1 MDTLLHPNLFTGL
14 LFVWGAVT
22 VVLVVHMIYKS
33 ILENRE
39 DDQIFLD
46 KAESHLAREQ
56 AELVARLMV
65 LDKRIMILGIASGS
79 LLLLSGVVWV
89 WIGLATNF

>member
-1 MDTLLHPNLFTGL
+1 MDTLLHPNLFTTL
-14 LFVWGAVT
+14 LVICGVVT
-22 VVLVVHMIYKS
+22 FVLVAHMIYKN

-46 KAESHLAREQ
+46 SAESHLAREQ

-79 LLLLSGVVWV
+79 LLLVSGVVWV

>member
-1 MDTLLHPNLFTGL
+1 MDSMPELNIVTIMLV
-14 LFVWGAVT
+14 VWGALT
-22 VVLVVHMIYKS
+22 FVLVAMMIYKN

-46 KAESHLAREQ
+46 AAESHLAREQ

-65 LDKRIMILGIASGS
+65 LDKRIMILGISSGS
-79 LLLLSGVVWV
+79 LLLLTGIVWV
-89 WIGLATNF
+89 WRGLATNF